1 MLYSTQYST
10 CYIVWYIA
18 CYITPDFLPA
28 TLHSVCSPPASVR
41 DGSLPL
47 QLRLGDSNPAWLSPA
62 VTPHPIV
69 YLIKP
74 AAVASSIPA
83 VSHSSL
89 AVSKAVGQCWSP
101 VPSHEAW
108 REWHP
113 AQDVPRQAKVQAGE
127 VRAAGSIVEHGHSVA
142 LRDAPGVKVMGSKVL
157 KNTRASSLCLLG
169 V

>member
-1 MLYSTQYST
+1 MVYSLLYCTRSCMIYSIIICYIALNKAT

-18 CYITPDFLPA
+18 CYITPNFLPA

-62 VTPHPIV
+62 LTPHPNV
-69 YLIKP
+69 DLIKP

-101 VPSHEAW
+101 VPLHKAW

-113 AQDVPRQAKVQAGE
+113 AQDVPRQAKVQA
-127 VRAAGSIVEHGHSVA
+127 VRN
-142 LRDAPGVKVMGSKVL
+142 PGQ
-157 KNTRASSLCLLG
+157 
-169 V
+169 